1 MNEFDTLEKVKKL
14 FEDLNLNGQ
23 NNTYFFA
30 FKDTSSTGAA
40 VLGGAAGALANGMVN
55 GMEYPYDAVLVN
67 KTENGIA
74 MIFLEMEGLALVYKI
89 EKMHLKNNEYV
100 FIKNENI
107 KEILVKKYAL
117 LNSTKKK
124 IIIKTNDKKVYRLFA
139 NVNEPMLPYH
149 KENFEKFMNQYK

>member
-67 KTENGIA
+67 RTENGIA
-74 MIFLEMEGLALVYKI
+74 
-89 EKMHLKNNEYV
+89 
-100 FIKNENI
+100 IK
-107 KEILVKKYAL
+107 
-117 LNSTKKK
+117 
-124 IIIKTNDKKVYRLFA
+124 
-139 NVNEPMLPYH
+139 
-149 KENFEKFMNQYK
+149 